1 VHALSFRQLR
11 LFLALAQTGSVSAAA
26 RLMHVTQPTAST
38 QLREMTLAVGTPLYE
53 VVSRK
58 VRLTDAGRELARTA
72 RQIADEWD
80 LFGQRLD
87 ALKGLRR
94 GRLRVAIVST
104 AEYFVPRLVGS
115 FCRQYPDVEVALEVL
130 NRDGVVRRLRE
141 GLDDLYV
148 MSMPPDDIDLDDQIF
163 MANPLVLIAA
173 SGSPLLKREELTL
186 SALATQRF
194 ILREQGSGT
203 RMAIDRHFR
212 RRGFRAR
219 IRLELGS
226 NEAIKEAVAGGLGLG
241 VVSRHT
247 LHGRER
253 EDGVAVL
260 PIEGFPV
267 MSAWHVVHPK
277 ARQIPPIAEAF
288 RGHLLGAASPQV
300 TARRAAKRG

>member
-1 VHALSFRQLR
+1 MGPVSFRQLR

-38 QLREMTLAVGTPLYE
+38 QLREMTQSVGMPLYE
-53 VVSRK
+53 VVSRR

-72 RQIADEWD
+72 RQVADEWD
-80 LFGQRLD
+80 SFTQRID

-104 AEYFVPRLVGS
+104 AEYFVPRLVGT
-115 FCRQYPDVEVALEVL
+115 FCRRYPDVEIALEVL

-148 MSMPPDDIDLDDQIF
+148 MSMPPEDIELDDRVF
-163 MANPLVLIAA
+163 MANPLVLITA
-173 SGSPLLKREELTL
+173 SGDALLKREELTL
-186 SALATQRF
+186 SSLTSQRF

-203 RMAIDRHFR
+203 RMAVDRHFR
-212 RRGFRAR
+212 RKGFRPR
-219 IRLELGS
+219 VRLELGS

-241 VVSRHT
+241 VVSRHA

-253 EDGVAVL
+253 EDGVSVL
-260 PIEGFPV
+260 SVDGFPIP
-267 MSAWHVVHPK
+267 SAWHVVRP
-277 ARQIPPIAEAF
+277 RSREIPPIAQAF
-288 RGHLLGAASPQV
+288 REHLLGTYPDQV